1 MDERSNMLLRK
12 ARAWYG
18 RPDFTSGIR
27 PLIGK
32 AFDYVY
38 GWSEREVEGPGA
50 STLGSGAGREGFEPS
65 RELYTPYPLSRR
77 VLSATQPPPRQDG
90 AVARFYPAQALSILS
105 SRWKLPADQA
115 RPRCGGRDARWRSE
129 RHQVPGAR
137 SGTRSPTA

>member
-1 MDERSNMLLRK
+1 MDERNNMVLRK

-50 STLGSGAGREGFEPS
+50 STTRLRRGKGGISLRSSTHSPIPDGYEP
-65 RELYTPYPLSRR
+65 
-77 VLSATQPPPRQDG
+77 
-90 AVARFYPAQALSILS
+90 IL
-105 SRWKLPADQA
+105 
-115 RPRCGGRDARWRSE
+115 E
-129 RHQVPGAR
+129 
-137 SGTRSPTA
+137 